1 MTDPTA
7 KGPESADA
15 NPKPVVLPAL
25 REDLRLYPGAPSRDG
40 SPTWRVHD
48 AVRNAF
54 FEIGWLEFELLARWR
69 EASDTDAVVRRV
81 AEETPLRPSAD
92 DVKDV
97 IAFLAQNQLL
107 AAGSGAAAEALKR
120 RVESTRKSW
129 HQELLHGYLFFRV
142 PLVRPDAFLAR
153 TVGLTDVFFTRGF
166 LLVVAVL
173 LGVDLYL
180 LSREWYAFTE
190 AMGRMLTASAF
201 LYYAVAVTF
210 SKIIHELAHAY
221 AARRYGVRVPTLG
234 VAFLV
239 LWPFLYT
246 DTGETWKLGDRRKQ
260 LVIACAGMGA
270 ELVLAVF
277 STLLWAL
284 SPEGATK
291 NVFFVLASTTW
302 IMTLAINLSPFMRFD
317 GYFVLSDLLDFPN
330 LHERSGALAR
340 RWLRKTFFGLQE
352 PQPEPTLTRRQRGWL
367 IAFAYVTWLYRLT
380 VFLGIALLVYYMF
393 FKLLGL
399 FLMLLELVWFIGKP
413 VYTELAYIWT
423 QRKEVRIA
431 WRPAAAAFAVLA
443 ALVWIVPISNTVTAP
458 AILRAHQEHAV
469 YAPFPARVVA
479 VLVSDQQQVG
489 AEAELLSLEAI
500 DLEMRQKKVDIAIVS
515 AQVELAR
522 MPASVRLQENYKIMQ
537 EKLAQAQV
545 ERQAVLDEY
554 SRQHLRAP
562 QEGRIRDLAPDLVA
576 GRWVGP
582 RQLLMRVVSD
592 SDQVIEAYV
601 GERQVAAIEPGQVV
615 RFYPSR
621 PGRAP
626 LAGEVVSVDKSPQKE
641 LSRPLL
647 ASIYGGD
654 VAVKQGPRGAL
665 ITQDAL
671 FRVTVRPLG
680 EVPAADAVVHGSVR
694 IDTGFRFLVEN
705 FVYRIL
711 SVLIRES
718 GL

>member
-1 MTDPTA
+1 MTDPKA
-7 KGPESADA
+7 KGPAGSSSESKA
-15 NPKPVVLPAL
+15 LPAV
-25 REDLRLYPGAPSRDG
+25 REDLRLYPGAPASDG

-54 FEIGWLEFELLARWR
+54 FEIGWLEFEMLARWR
-69 EASDTDAVVRRV
+69 DAADADALVRSV
-81 AEETPLRPSAD
+81 AAETPLRPSGEE
-92 DVKDV
+92 VKEL
-97 IAFLAQNQLL
+97 IGFLAQNQLL
-107 AAGSGAAAEALKR
+107 APGSGASTEALKR
-120 RVESTRKSW
+120 RMEGSRKSW
-129 HQELLHGYLFFRV
+129 HQQLLHGYLFFRV
-142 PLVRPDAFLAR
+142 PLLRPDAFLAR
-153 TVGLTDVFFTRGF
+153 TVGLIDVFFTRGF
-166 LLVVAVL
+166 VLLVAVL
-173 LGVDLYL
+173 LGLDLYL

-190 AMGRMLTASAF
+190 AMGRMLNASAF

-210 SKIIHELAHAY
+210 SKIVHELAHAY

-284 SPEGATK
+284 SPEGAAK

-330 LHERSGALAR
+330 LHERSTALAK
-340 RWLRKTFFGLQE
+340 RWLRKTFFGLEE
-352 PQPEPTLTRRQRGWL
+352 PQPEPNLTPRQRGWL

-380 VFLGIALLVYYMF
+380 VFLGIALLVYHMF

-399 FLMLLELVWFIGKP
+399 FLMLLELVWFIAKP
-413 VYTELAYIWT
+413 VYAELAYIWK
-423 QRKEVRIA
+423 QRKDVRIA
-431 WRPAAAAFAVLA
+431 WRPAAAAFAVFV

-489 AEAELLSLEAI
+489 ADSELVSLEAI
-500 DLEMRQKKVDIAIVS
+500 DLDVREKKAAIAIAS

-545 ERQAVLDEY
+545 EKQAVLDEY
-554 SRQHLRAP
+554 TRQHLRAP

-592 SDQVIEAYV
+592 SEQVIEAYV

-626 LAGEVVSVDKSPQKE
+626 LSGEVVSVDKSPQKE
-641 LSRPLL
+641 LSRPVL

-654 VAVKQGPRGAL
+654 VAVKQGPRGTL
-665 ITQDAL
+665 IAQDAL

-694 IDTGFRFLVEN
+694 IDTGLRFLVEN